1 MRSAPWLVLG
11 GTLAGF
17 LGVLGLHKPATPNVL
32 ANHPAQPTAKA
43 SPGAARVAG
52 RRPAPAWP
60 QAGSA
65 VRWCRTGTAS

>member
-17 LGVLGLHKPATPNVL
+17 LGVLGLHQPATPGVL
-32 ANHPAQPTAKA
+32 ANRPAQPTAKA

-52 RRPAPAWP
+52 PRPAPAWP
-60 QAGSA
+60 RARSPA
-65 VRWCRTGTAS
+65 RWCRTGMAS